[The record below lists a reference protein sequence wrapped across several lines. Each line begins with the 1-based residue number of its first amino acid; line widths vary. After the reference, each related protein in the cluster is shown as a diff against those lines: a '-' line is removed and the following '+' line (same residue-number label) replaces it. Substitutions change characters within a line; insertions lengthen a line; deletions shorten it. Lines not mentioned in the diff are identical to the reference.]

1 MLTSFRPIL
10 ITLSSTSLR
19 GTFIFSK
26 YARPEMD
33 EVGVTTN
40 PSVTMNDIGPLVK
53 PPEMGDLGS
62 TNFNVLDI
70 TGDTGMGNILF
81 LSSN

>member
-1 MLTSFRPIL
+1 M
-10 ITLSSTSLR
+10 TLSSTSVR

-33 EVGVTTN
+33 EVGVTTK
-40 PSVTMNDIGPLVK
+40 PSVTMNDFGPLVN

-62 TNFNVLDI
+62 RNFNVLGI
-70 TGDTGMGNILF
+70 TGFGDTGMGNILF
-81 LSSN
+81 LSSNWKLI